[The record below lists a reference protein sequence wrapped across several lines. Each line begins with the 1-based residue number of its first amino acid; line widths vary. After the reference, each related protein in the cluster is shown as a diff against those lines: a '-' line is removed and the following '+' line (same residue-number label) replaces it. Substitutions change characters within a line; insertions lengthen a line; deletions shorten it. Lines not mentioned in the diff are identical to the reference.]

1 MTKRFG
7 WTAILAMALLGVS
20 APPAFAERSV
30 SCSIEF
36 KLEGWS
42 ALYETA
48 SGNGTIKCSNG
59 QTAKVSLNSK
69 GGGITFGKMKIV
81 DGTGTFSEVKD
92 INELYGDY
100 TFAEAD
106 AGDGKVA
113 EARVMTKG
121 KISLAL
127 AGKGEGTELGT
138 DFGKFT
144 ITKQP

>member
-1 MTKRFG
+1 MTRWFG
-7 WTAILAMALLGVS
+7 WMSLLASALLGAS
-20 APPAFAERSV
+20 SPPVFAEGSV

-48 SGNGTIKCSNG
+48 SGAGTVKCSNG

-81 DGTGTFSEVKD
+81 EGTGTFSEVKD
-92 INELYGDY
+92 IGELFGDY
-100 TFAEAD
+100 TFTEAD
-106 AGDGKVA
+106 AAAGKAA

-121 KISLAL
+121 KVSLAL
-127 AGKGEGTELGT
+127 AGKGTGTELGT